1 MNRLQSTLPTWK
13 SLRRCNESHPD
24 SGAHKHP
31 QARDLPCYDPI
42 YNRAKR
48 FRQPFSKSP
57 DRSLARHLA
66 YNGDVAAAQRVVLG
80 RRSILALPSSE
91 EAKRGHFAYL
101 RPRRSVGSNGHDSSP
116 GFELPARTNNHENH
130 PTQNRCNAEEHKEDA
145 PRETRA
151 DSTHARCTGNV

>member
-1 MNRLQSTLPTWK
+1 MNPIL
-13 SLRRCNESHPD
+13 D
-24 SGAHKHP
+24 SGDHKHP

-42 YNRAKR
+42 YNRPKR

-91 EAKRGHFAYL
+91 EAKRGRFAYTAFPAAHFE
-101 RPRRSVGSNGHDSSP
+101 RNGITTVCEVS
-116 GFELPARTNNHENH
+116 R
-130 PTQNRCNAEEHKEDA
+130 
-145 PRETRA
+145 
-151 DSTHARCTGNV
+151 